1 MSLPCPE
8 KVCNSDN
15 ALFNWGFGLRSAVRR
30 AQSFPL
36 LFVRSVSPYIL
47 TPRELVERRRDIGD
61 GVDVS
66 FVLGNSDLNRFDC
79 FFCPPMAGTPAG
91 LRELSRRSIY
101 ICQRQALLSLQSKVG
116 TFETSSLP
124 LIKSG
129 NNASLNSA
137 KYLFWIPV
145 NTL

>member
-79 FFCPPMAGTPAG
+79 
-91 LRELSRRSIY
+91 